1 MDAKIIKALE
11 VLKAVI
17 AFYTGNQTKLDS
29 KNSLKLIFQ
38 KLISKVN
45 YIESLLPEK
54 YKDHTVA
61 TILKNEWREKVVF
74 STLKIDNLLYIFH
87 KNIEDKEQMKN
98 FKSSKT
104 SLNRK
109 KDVELEIYAQELQNY
124 CEALTPEK
132 MQSIGIETSMIDLLK
147 DSLTNYTN
155 SLHKIHELIHLN
167 VKAGGK
173 IMQEIDKS
181 NKIIQD
187 LKRLI
192 FAFFANDGT
201 DLYDD
206 FLKSAKIKS
215 QVSYKYAIRGNI
227 SAADGGVIKRAH
239 VMIRNEKIDQIVRSK
254 QGNFVIRHLP
264 PGVYVL
270 EIVCDNYESQL
281 HTISHV
287 AGETNRLDVKLKRIT
302 EVEVAES

>member
-1 MDAKIIKALE
+1 
-11 VLKAVI
+11 
-17 AFYTGNQTKLDS
+17 
-29 KNSLKLIFQ
+29 
-38 KLISKVN
+38 
-45 YIESLLPEK
+45 
-54 YKDHTVA
+54 
-61 TILKNEWREKVVF
+61 
-74 STLKIDNLLYIFH
+74 
-87 KNIEDKEQMKN
+87 
-98 FKSSKT
+98 
-104 SLNRK
+104 
-109 KDVELEIYAQELQNY
+109 
-124 CEALTPEK
+124 
-132 MQSIGIETSMIDLLK
+132 
-147 DSLTNYTN
+147 
-155 SLHKIHELIHLN
+155 LHKIHELIHLN